1 MEELSKIPKLFP
13 QDLHLLG
20 FYRCETPMWV
30 FDTRT
35 FAFLAVNDAAVR
47 QYGYSREQFLSMTIL
62 DIRPVA
68 DVVPLLRQV
77 LRDGRCNS
85 DRELWK
91 HRKKNGSLLE
101 VEISSREVV
110 FEGRHAELVTAMDV
124 TAETVS
130 GRVTTSDECSSLACP
145 VEAKRPRG

>member
-1 MEELSKIPKLFP
+1 MEELSKIPNLFP

-20 FYRCETPMWV
+20 FQRCETPMWV

-68 DVVPLLRQV
+68 DVVPLLTARGGTAHV
-77 LRDGRCNS
+77 
-85 DRELWK
+85 
-91 HRKKNGSLLE
+91 
-101 VEISSREVV
+101 SRS
-110 FEGRHAELVTAMDV
+110 VTKDAAM
-124 TAETVS
+124 E
-130 GRVTTSDECSSLACP
+130 R
-145 VEAKRPRG
+145 